1 MGDPRRRN
9 PFVSST
15 GRGRAL
21 VSMLLGFVEYCPIV
35 VEMEAASEG
44 LRVEMVGR
52 GECPEVD
59 VRILVFMGL
68 TKQPSG
74 APMRL
79 KLSQRNWRSS

>member
-9 PFVSST
+9 PSVSST
-15 GRGRAL
+15 GRGGPLA
-21 VSMLLGFVEYCPIV
+21 SMLLGFVEYCAIV

-52 GECPEVD
+52 GERPEVD

-68 TKQPSG
+68 TKPPSLD
-74 APMRL
+74 PSVVN
-79 KLSQRNWRSS
+79 LSQRNS